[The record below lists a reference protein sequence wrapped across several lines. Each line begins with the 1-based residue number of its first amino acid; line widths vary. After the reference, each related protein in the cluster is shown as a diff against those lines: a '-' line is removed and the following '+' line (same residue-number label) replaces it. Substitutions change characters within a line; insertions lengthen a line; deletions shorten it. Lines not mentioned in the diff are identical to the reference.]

1 MKLSSPLHHE
11 TTSIKVTIYSPVV
24 KFSRNLS
31 NVLFYLN
38 SSEVFPLAN
47 TSPLFETLST
57 LVFITSVSLL
67 THLAI
72 FFLYAFCPQVLV
84 FTKVQFLYHIAAWC
98 HLPHYRLQIYTFR
111 PSLSARPPYFHI
123 LRCLWHYVECLAQC
137 LTQSKHSIML
147 TTVFI
152 TVSTWKSHRCTSIL
166 MSKMA
171 HFVFSPS

>member
-1 MKLSSPLHHE
+1 MKLSLPLHHE
-11 TTSIKVTIYSPVV
+11 TTSVKVTIYSPVV

-31 NVLFYLN
+31 NFLFYLN
-38 SSEVFPLAN
+38 SSAAFPLAN

-72 FFLYAFCPQVLV
+72 FFSPFLLSSSISVYQGSV
-84 FTKVQFLYHIAAWC
+84 FTSHCCLMSFTPLSDADLY
-98 HLPHYRLQIYTFR
+98 LQTKSFSQTSIFSYPQMPLTLNQLI
-111 PSLSARPPYFHI
+111 P
-123 LRCLWHYVECLAQC
+123 VECLAQG

-152 TVSTWKSHRCTSIL
+152 TVST
-166 MSKMA
+166 
-171 HFVFSPS
+171 